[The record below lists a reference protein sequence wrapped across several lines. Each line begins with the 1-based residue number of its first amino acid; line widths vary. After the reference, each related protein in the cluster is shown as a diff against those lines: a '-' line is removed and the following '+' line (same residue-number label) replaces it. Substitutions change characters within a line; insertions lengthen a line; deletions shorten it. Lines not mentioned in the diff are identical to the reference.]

1 MLLIELLIPGDKVF
15 QFLQQLG
22 AKSRELSVLDAGVGR
37 QRGIVDVVAGIASRS
52 DHYDL
57 VDLVEKQNRV
67 QKRKHLQK
75 KKTNHNYF
83 ILERE
88 LGFRRERKRKYV
100 REELGERE
108 RRSAPE
114 ERVCVQ

>member
-1 MLLIELLIPGDKVF
+1 MLIQLLIPGDKVF

-57 VDLVEKQNRV
+57 VDLVEQQNRV

-75 KKTNHNYF
+75 KA
-83 ILERE
+83 
-88 LGFRRERKRKYV
+88 RERV
-100 REELGERE
+100 R
-108 RRSAPE
+108 
-114 ERVCVQ
+114 V

>member
-1 MLLIELLIPGDKVF
+1 MLIQLLIPGDKVF
-15 QFLQQLG
+15 QFLQQLR
-22 AKSRELSVLDAGVGR
+22 AESRELSVLDAGVGR

-75 KKTNHNYF
+75 KTNQNYF
-83 ILERE
+83 RERE
-88 LGFRRERKRKYV
+88 
-100 REELGERE
+100 
-108 RRSAPE
+108 S
-114 ERVCVQ
+114 